1 MSADLAAYARWL
13 LPRVPALAA
22 VQAGHLV
29 RQGLVGWGA
38 EALASPLE
46 ALLAALAAEGPLP
59 DPDAV
64 PVLPGQPPNTPRGAT
79 VLAYHARELALL
91 EQLPAY
97 TADAA
102 LTLALATELRALH
115 AGLHA
120 LDAERH
126 TDEFLGMVSH
136 ELRTPVHVL
145 TGFGEIL
152 RRGLAGPLTEA
163 QRGYL
168 DKVMDVARALARLV
182 DDLIDV
188 AQIGAGAFALEPGP
202 TDFPALAKEALARH
216 APLAAAKQLQLAD
229 DVPAALPPVRADAQR
244 LQQVLANVLGNAI
257 KYTPAGGQVRLR
269 AGVKGRMLRVE
280 VHDTGPGIAE
290 EDLEPIFQRFVRRG
304 PERNGLGLGLPIS
317 RAIVAGHGGS
327 MGVASTPGRGSVF
340 HFELPLFVAVG

>member
-1 MSADLAAYARWL
+1 MSASLAAFASWL
-13 LPRVPALAA
+13 APRVQAVAA
-22 VQAGHLV
+22 AQAAHLV
-29 RQGLVGWGA
+29 RQGVMGWGA
-38 EALASPLE
+38 EALTPPLRT
-46 ALLAALAAEGPLP
+46 LLAALAAEQPP
-59 DPDAV
+59 ADPHAV
-64 PVLPGQPPNTPRGAT
+64 PVLPGQPPNTPREAS
-79 VLAYHARELALL
+79 VLAYNARELALV

-97 TADAA
+97 TPDAG
-102 LTLALATELRALH
+102 LALALVLELRELH
-115 AGLHA
+115 ARLHA

-168 DKVMDVARALARLV
+168 DKVMDVARVLARLV

-202 TDFPALAKEALARH
+202 TDFPALAREAVARL
-216 APLAAAKQLQLAD
+216 APLAIAQALRLEDA
-229 DVPAALPPVRADAQR
+229 VPPTLPPVRADAQR
-244 LQQVLANVLGNAI
+244 LQQVLANLLGNAI
-257 KYTPAGGQVRLR
+257 KYTPAGGHVRLT
-269 AGVKGRMLRVE
+269 AAVKGEMLRVE

-327 MGVASTPGRGSVF
+327 IGVASTPGRGSVF
-340 HFELPLFVAVG
+340 YLELPLAGS